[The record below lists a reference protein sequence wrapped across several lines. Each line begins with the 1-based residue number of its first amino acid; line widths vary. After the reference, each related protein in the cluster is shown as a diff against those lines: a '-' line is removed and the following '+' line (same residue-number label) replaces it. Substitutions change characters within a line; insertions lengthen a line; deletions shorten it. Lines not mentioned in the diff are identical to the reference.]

1 MVTSMSQDP
10 RERLRRVSRTIAEL
24 QADKRCAGR
33 KELLLAALRKERD
46 ELTAMLG
53 EPARKEGKR

>member
-10 RERLRRVSRTIAEL
+10 RERLQRVNRTIAEV

-33 KELLLAALRKERD
+33 KELLLAALQKERD
-46 ELTAMLG
+46 DLTAVIG
-53 EPARKEGKR
+53 EPARKDSER